1 MFVRKKK
8 NRSGSISVVV
18 ADKSSGKFTE
28 LKTIGVATSEED
40 IADLV
45 VRGKDWISHY
55 DGQQIIDFECTG
67 ERKKENEVSITDE
80 VLSNIIQTSLRSP
93 QTIINKV
100 YDSIGFNAIKDE
112 ELRHLVVSMICSP
125 MSKKATVDYLRRH
138 FKDDVSLQKIYR
150 YLDKLYNTQ
159 QELVQRISVN
169 HTRKLFGGNLGILF
183 YDVTTLYFETTDKD
197 ELRESGFSK
206 DGKNANP
213 QVVLGLLVSRDG
225 YPLSYS
231 LFNGSQYEGYTMIPI
246 VDDFV
251 QRFNLGKD
259 FVVIA
264 DAGLMSTK
272 NVELLRKGGYKY
284 IIGARIKKESG
295 ALKEAIISTEH
306 KNGTFK
312 DILCPDGDRM
322 IVGYSDERAKKNAY
336 DREQGIER
344 LRKRYAKG
352 TLTKADINKRGY
364 NKFLSISSGVTVSM
378 DEEKIAEDHVWDGLK
393 GYKTNT
399 KLSPEQVYEEY
410 QNLWNVERSFRITKG
425 TLEVRPM
432 FHFNTK
438 RIEAHV
444 CICFVALK
452 VYKELERLLKASH
465 CPYSVD
471 NILKIAET
479 IVTLEIARPENN
491 DTVTRTLCITP
502 EERAIAYLIDTD
514 DWLNF

>member
-1 MFVRKKK
+1 MFVRRKK
-8 NRSGSISVVV
+8 NRSGTTSVVV

-28 LKTIGVATSEED
+28 LTTIGVASTEED
-40 IADLV
+40 IRKLV
-45 VRGKDWISHY
+45 VQGHDWIARY
-55 DGQQIIDFECTG
+55 GGQQVIDFEQRIVNRKEQ
-67 ERKKENEVSITDE
+67 ERRMTDQ
-80 VLSNIIQTSLRSP
+80 VLSNIISTSLRCP
-93 QTIINKV
+93 QIIINKV
-100 YDSIGFNAIKDE
+100 YDRIGFNAIKDE
-112 ELRHLVVSMICSP
+112 ELRHLVVSRICSP

-159 QELVQRISVN
+159 RERVQEISVR
-169 HTRKLFGGNLGILF
+169 HTQGLFGGNIGILF
-183 YDVTTLYFETTDKD
+183 YDVTTLYFESTDRD

-206 DGKNANP
+206 DGKHANP
-213 QVVLGLLVSRDG
+213 QVVLGLLVSRGG

-251 QRFNLGKD
+251 QRFHLGND

-264 DAGLMSTK
+264 DSGLMSAR
-272 NVELLRKGGYKY
+272 NVRLLREGGYKY
-284 IIGARIKKESG
+284 IIGARIKNESG
-295 ALKEAIISTEH
+295 TMREAILSTEH
-306 KNGTFK
+306 RNGTFK
-312 DILCPDGDRM
+312 EIPCPDGDRLV
-322 IVGYSDERAKKNAY
+322 VGYSDERARKNAY
-336 DREQGIER
+336 DRQKGIER
-344 LRKRYAKG
+344 LRKRYTKG
-352 TLTKADINKRGY
+352 TITKADINRRGY
-364 NKFLSISSGVTVSM
+364 NKFLTVSSGIKVHI
-378 DEEKIAEDHVWDGLK
+378 DEGKVAEDSLWDGLK

-399 KLSPEQVYEEY
+399 DLSAEEVYGEY

-432 FHFNTK
+432 FHFTTR

-465 CPYSVD
+465 CPFSVD
-471 NILKIAET
+471 KVIRIAET

-491 DTVTRTLCITP
+491 DTITKTVCITD
-502 EERAIAYLIDTD
+502 EERVIADLVESDK
-514 DWLNF
+514 WLDF